1 MASEINCPFQ
11 LKCKFPP
18 RNGSLIGRLVRAAVR
33 GSGRRT
39 TLWNL
44 WLAESVNTVVIGVI
58 SVISVNYIVISVI
71 SVNCIVIS
79 VISIVISVIIVT
91 STMISMISFIS
102 IVIFVTSATSIMV
115 YDQGSVIGLHEDCA

>member
-1 MASEINCPFQ
+1 MKIGCWEVP
-11 LKCKFPP
+11 KPTDP
-18 RNGSLIGRLVRAAVR
+18 SL
-33 GSGRRT
+33 
-39 TLWNL
+39 LWPAEWKAPAPL

-58 SVISVNYIVISVI
+58 SVISVNYIVI

-115 YDQGSVIGLHEDCA
+115 YEQGSVIGLHEDCD